1 MDVMNTRD
9 YGLVLLAISI
19 LLGAAELCGREV
31 PDSIRVEAEAR
42 YEAGRRLL
50 DSGDVDA
57 AAERY
62 REALA
67 IHPGHAPAL
76 VGVGHV
82 HLSRGDLGAAEKA
95 FLSARAKQRKYA
107 PAHNGLGLVYLQ
119 KERGLQWA
127 VQYFRDAIEA
137 DRGYAEAY
145 YNMAEAFRQ
154 LRDTRELKMYRRLAE
169 IAPEHPGIWFRIG
182 RIYKDGRAGQYVDL
196 GKAETAFRQQL
207 RLEKDHLETRVHFGE
222 VLKQLDKTDEAVD
235 VLTPVVDRPNPFRR
249 RALLELAEVHQAR
262 GEFDRAGELFEEY
275 TGSLPPEDRAL
286 FYDLSLVATG
296 DALARFQAAPQ
307 AEWEDLANAFWAGRD
322 PAPITVANERLLE
335 HYRRVAYA
343 MEHYGEF
350 EHPWDA
356 RGEVYIR
363 YGRPDHV
370 SRSDDIRLE
379 QESRVVAVKER
390 LINQAGAAISDLLEK
405 RDLEM
410 GGQWAGPD
418 PLESVLPE
426 VQAELL
432 LEQVGDDDSGPGD
445 AGGGHP
451 APEVGNMWGGADQEQ
466 FIRSAGSILGWP
478 VYPVEGKVWE
488 YWIYTDVGPGVE
500 ITFTQ
505 VLSRA
510 PFRFADMPD
519 GTVGHSNTLFTWQR
533 MNPAVVLSRVASR
546 TPDLY
551 RPDFATSP
559 LEFFFD
565 VARFRGDS
573 SQVLVEVYFGI
584 PNWELSF
591 VEGPSGER
599 EARLVRGVSLH
610 GGDNQLIRRNSAPLK
625 LFADAD
631 LDTSHH
637 AYIPEIALIPA
648 YPGTYQLSVQLLDET
663 SGRSQVYKQELRLLP
678 FGEEYLRLSDVE
690 LAALIRPSAEGGK
703 FAKGGVE
710 VIPNPTRTYYPGQSV
725 FIYYE
730 IYNLKQDPFGAT
742 RYRVVYEV
750 QSLDQVSVVARILS
764 GLGHLLGVRQDTSE
778 KVAIEYEHAGEAA
791 TDYGYLELDLSR
803 SDPGEQILRIRIV
816 DEVTGQSTEATT
828 TFTIRR

>member
-1 MDVMNTRD
+1 MKIRYYKVA
-9 YGLVLLAISI
+9 LLAASI
-19 LLGAAELCGREV
+19 LLFGAAEPCDGGV
-31 PDSIRVEAEAR
+31 SDSIRVEAEAR
-42 YEAGRRLL
+42 YEEGRRLL
-50 DSGDVDA
+50 DSGNVDA
-57 AAERY
+57 AAERFQ
-62 REALA
+62 EALDL
-67 IHPGHAPAL
+67 HPGHAPAL

-95 FLSARAKQRKYA
+95 FLAARAKQRKYA

-119 KERGLQWA
+119 KKRGLQWA
-127 VQYFRDAIEA
+127 VQYFRDAIEV
-137 DRGYAEAY
+137 DRGYVEAY
-145 YNMAEAFRQ
+145 YNMVEAFRR
-154 LRDTRELKMYRRLAE
+154 LRDTRELKMLRRLAE
-169 IAPEHPGIWFRIG
+169 IAPDHPGIWFQIG
-182 RIYKDGRAGQYVDL
+182 RIYKDGQAGQYVDL

-207 RLEKDHLETRVHFGE
+207 QLDADHLETRVHFGE

-275 TGSLPPEDRAL
+275 IGSLPPEDRAL
-286 FYDLSLVATG
+286 FHDLSLVATG
-296 DALARFQAAPQ
+296 DALARFQAAPRT
-307 AEWEDLANAFWAGRD
+307 EREDLANAFWAGRD

-343 MEHYGEF
+343 LEHFGEF
-350 EHPWDA
+350 QHPWDA

-379 QESRVVAVKER
+379 TERRVVAVKER
-390 LINQAGAAISDLLEK
+390 LIHQAGMAISDLVKK
-405 RDLEM
+405 RDAETSTQLEELVSLTPAVLEDSPLTPP
-410 GGQWAGPD
+410 GTD
-418 PLESVLPE
+418 PGMEDE
-426 VQAELL
+426 
-432 LEQVGDDDSGPGD
+432 DSGPPMSSGSSRKLT
-445 AGGGHP
+445 GGG
-451 APEVGNMWGGADQEQ
+451 DQEA
-466 FIRSAGSILGWP
+466 FLRSGTSILGWP

-500 ITFTQ
+500 VTFTQ

-510 PFRFADMPD
+510 PFKFADMPVPER
-519 GTVGHSNTLFTWQR
+519 GRHSKTLFTWQR
-533 MNPAVVLSRVASR
+533 MNPAVVLSRVISR
-546 TPDLY
+546 TPDVY
-551 RPDFATSP
+551 RPRFATSP

-565 VARFRGDS
+565 AARFRGDS

-591 VEGPSGER
+591 DEGTADGPV
-599 EARLVRGVSLH
+599 ARLVRGVSLH
-610 GGDNQLIRRNSAPLK
+610 DQVSQQVHRHSAPLT
-625 LFADAD
+625 LVADAG
-631 LDTSHH
+631 LDTSRH
-637 AYIPEIALIPA
+637 AYIPEIVRISAD
-648 YPGTYQLSVQLLDET
+648 PGTYRLSVQLLDET

-678 FGEEYLRLSDVE
+678 FGEDYLRLSDIE
-690 LAALIRPSAEGGK
+690 MATLIRPAQGGK
-703 FAKGGVE
+703 FDKGEVE
-710 VIPNPTRTYYPGQSV
+710 VVPNPTRTYYPGQSV

-730 IYNLKQDPFGAT
+730 IYNLKQDTFGAT

-764 GLGHLLGVRQDTSE
+764 GLGQLLGVRQDTSE

-803 SDPGEQILRIRIV
+803 SDPGEQILRIRIA